1 MTFRKIRWT
10 FLGICLLYVLGC
22 RWIPAWGEG
31 YATGLYPYLSAVL
44 SAFAGLFP
52 FSLEEILVMAVFG
65 WVLGYPLYARFRKRD
80 CVRVIVRREAEVLL
94 AVYCWFYLG
103 WGNNY
108 YRQDFFQRS
117 QTERVEYDERQFQEF
132 LVRYVDSL
140 NVSYLFSVSFSV
152 DSLEREVK
160 ALYAQ
165 VPDRFGLCTPRD
177 WQHPKQVLFNSLYS
191 GVGVLGYMGPF
202 FSESQLNA
210 ELLSVQ
216 YPFTYIHEY
225 AHLLGVSSEAEANFW
240 AYQICIRSASPAI
253 RYSGYLGLLPYVAV
267 NAAAVMTESDY
278 QHFLSAIR
286 PEVIRQWEEKSRYWS
301 ERYSPFVGA
310 VQRKVYDWFLKGNKI
325 SSGHKNYAQ
334 VIGMII
340 SLPSDWWQEEGR

>member
-1 MTFRKIRWT
+1 MDVSGCLPALCPGMPVDSC
-10 FLGICLLYVLGC
+10 LGRRICYGALSLPFCGLVSICRSFPFFAGRNPGDGCVWLGAGLSLIC
-22 RWIPAWGEG
+22 PFQK
-31 YATGLYPYLSAVL
+31 TGLCTGNCPPGSRSAFGRLLLVL
-44 SAFAGLFP
+44 S
-52 FSLEEILVMAVFG
+52 
-65 WVLGYPLYARFRKRD
+65 WLGKQ
-80 CVRVIVRREAEVLL
+80 LL
-94 AVYCWFYLG
+94 SSG
-103 WGNNY
+103 
-108 YRQDFFQRS
+108 FFQRS

-140 NVSYLFSVSFSV
+140 NVSYLSSVSFSV

-210 ELLSVQ
+210 ELLPVQ